1 MTDNQYYFYECNNQN
16 CGLRFPGYS
25 GAPKWNRCPVC
36 RGRIHIVAHVDNTE
50 LPVQRFNVNKYRK
63 VEVLLDNIRSAWNV
77 GSIFRTSDGIG
88 ISKIY
93 LCGISPT
100 PDNPKVGKT
109 ALGAESNIAWE
120 HFNNGVNTARDLKSR
135 GHALMA
141 LEDLP
146 EAIPLFQMEIPAMSA
161 PLILIAGNEICGVD
175 PGIIE
180 LCDKVISIPM
190 LGMKRSYNVAI
201 AFGIA
206 ASLLTY
212 KINPNNFVCQYRIS

>member
-1 MTDNQYYFYECNNQN
+1 MTDNQYYFYECDNQN

-25 GAPKWNRCPVC
+25 GAPKWNRCPSC
-36 RGRIHIVAHVDNTE
+36 RAKIHIVAHVDTS
-50 LPVQRFNVNKYRK
+50 VGSTRRFNENNNHKFA
-63 VEVLLDNIRSAWNV
+63 VLLDNIRSGWNV
-77 GSIFRTSDGIG
+77 GSIFRTSDGVG

-109 ALGAESNIAWE
+109 ALGAESSIAWE
-120 HFNNGVNTARDLKSR
+120 HSNNGVNTARDLKSS
-135 GHALMA
+135 GHILMA

-146 EAIPLFQMEIPAMSA
+146 EAIPLFQIEIPMMSA
-161 PLILIAGNEICGVD
+161 PLVLVAGNEICGID
-175 PGIIE
+175 PGIIK

-206 ASLLTY
+206 ASFLIY
-212 KINPNNFVCQYRIS
+212 KINANNSILSV